1 VLLLSPGACKRGKR
15 RWFHNCIVSP
25 ITEAWRADPV
35 LGLECELFSTSRAAA
50 VELSTPPLIATA
62 IVVMLGKWKLETRNW
77 KLETRNSNVE
87 TGNWKNRK
95 S

>member
-1 VLLLSPGACKRGKR
+1 MLSPGACNRGKR

-35 LGLECELFSTSRAAA
+35 LGLESELFSTSKAAA

-62 IVVMLGKWKLETRNW
+62 MVITGKPKLENRNSKLENRNW
-77 KLETRNSNVE
+77 KTET
-87 TGNWKNRK
+87 
-95 S
+95 